1 MFDTLIKLI
10 LISLFIFTPIALGS
24 IEIWAFSSMEL
35 GILLVIILA
44 TIGRLFSPPSAIRH
58 PQFAIRNSQSKIL
71 LILLS
76 LFLAFILFQT
86 IPLPSGMIKILSPKT
101 YELRHQLS
109 PANILSPLAHSPS
122 PVFIDQID
130 QMTRQTIRPD
140 RPEDQ
145 IDQKTRQTRRPDRPD
160 DQIDQKTR
168 QTILSH
174 SPSPIYYPISFLPF
188 ATLIEFFKW
197 FTLAGFFIFLLHGN
211 LLDNAQGIAKKFIIV
226 VMLVGIVESFYGMLE
241 FFSGHRHI
249 LYLDG
254 PGLVSS
260 VTGTFINRNS
270 FAGYLLMVIP
280 LSMGFL
286 FSREAGQT
294 VRFRGWRHRLSSL
307 DGKTFLIGFGVILM
321 ILGLIFSA
329 SRMGIVSLLISFS
342 LVSLLFRNPH
352 TGQRFSKTPLLI
364 FGLALLW
371 AAWLGLD
378 AIISRFF
385 TASEDFKMRWL
396 IWENTFQIF
405 KDFPLL
411 GSGIGTFAQIF
422 PMYRS
427 FHIRG
432 LVTHAENDF
441 LQLASE
447 AGLIGISLL
456 FILFIFL
463 LYNASSGIR
472 SLSPGE
478 PQRYIALGGLVGIL
492 ALMLHSIVERN
503 IQVPANAFLFTFLW
517 ALSLRIGIASRTAH
531 ALVPA
536 K

>member
-1 MFDTLIKLI
+1 MFEPLIKFI
-10 LISLFIFTPIALGS
+10 LISLFIFTPIAFGS
-24 IEIWAFSSMEL
+24 VEIWAFSSMEL

-44 TIGRLFSPPSAIRH
+44 TIGRIFSPPSAVGNPQSFTPF
-58 PQFAIRNSQSKIL
+58 PQFSIRNPQSKIL
-71 LILLS
+71 IILLS

-86 IPLPSGMIKILSPKT
+86 IPLPSGMMKVLSPKT
-101 YELRHQLS
+101 YELRNQLS
-109 PANILSPLAHSPS
+109 PVTILSPIAHSPS
-122 PVFIDQID
+122 PIA
-130 QMTRQTIRPD
+130 
-140 RPEDQ
+140 
-145 IDQKTRQTRRPDRPD
+145 
-160 DQIDQKTR
+160 
-168 QTILSH
+168 
-174 SPSPIYYPISFLPF
+174 YPVSFLPF

-211 LLDNAQGIAKKFIIV
+211 LLDNEHGIAKNFIIV

-241 FFSGHRHI
+241 FFSGHGHI
-249 LYLDG
+249 LYLEG
-254 PGLVSS
+254 AGLVSS
-260 VTGTFINRNS
+260 VTGTFINRNY

-294 VRFRGWRHRLSSL
+294 VRFRGWQHRLSSL

-329 SRMGIVSLLISFS
+329 SRMGIISLLISFS
-342 LVSLLFRNPH
+342 LVSLLFRNLH
-352 TGQRFSKTPLLI
+352 TGQRFSKTPILI

-396 IWENTFQIF
+396 IWGNTFQIF

-427 FHIRG
+427 FHIQG

-441 LQLASE
+441 LQMASE

-478 PQRYIALGGLVGIL
+478 PQRYTALGALVGIL

-503 IQVPANAFLFTFLW
+503 IQIPANAFLFTFLW
-517 ALSLRIGIASRTAH
+517 ALILRIGLTSRTAQ

-536 K
+536 R

>member
-1 MFDTLIKLI
+1 
-10 LISLFIFTPIALGS
+10 
-24 IEIWAFSSMEL
+24 
-35 GILLVIILA
+35 
-44 TIGRLFSPPSAIRH
+44 
-58 PQFAIRNSQSKIL
+58 
-71 LILLS
+71 
-76 LFLAFILFQT
+76 
-86 IPLPSGMIKILSPKT
+86 MIKILSPKT

-109 PANILSPLAHSPS
+109 PANILSAVAHSPS

-130 QMTRQTIRPD
+130 QKTRQTTRPG
-140 RPEDQ
+140 RPNDQ
-145 IDQKTRQTRRPDRPD
+145 IDQM
-160 DQIDQKTR
+160 TR
-168 QTILSH
+168 QTILSP
-174 SPSPIYYPISFLPF
+174 SPLPIYYPISFLPF

-211 LLDNAQGIAKKFIIV
+211 LLDNAHGIAKNFIIV

-249 LYLDG
+249 LHLEG
-254 PGLVSS
+254 AGLVSS
-260 VTGTFINRNS
+260 VTGTFINRNY

-352 TGQRFSKTPLLI
+352 TGQRFSKTPILI

-396 IWENTFQIF
+396 IWVNTFQIF

-456 FILFIFL
+456 FILFLFL
-463 LYNASSGIR
+463 LYNVSSGIR

-517 ALSLRIGIASRTAH
+517 ALILRIGFASSTAR
-531 ALVPA
+531 AFGPA
-536 K
+536 KLLHDGKGRV

>member
-44 TIGRLFSPPSAIRH
+44 TIGRLFSPPSTIRNPQSNLPL
-58 PQFAIRNSQSKIL
+58 PQFTIRNSQSKIL
-71 LILLS
+71 LILLC
-76 LFLAFILFQT
+76 LFLASILFQT

-109 PANILSPLAHSPS
+109 PANILSPLAHSSS
-122 PVFIDQID
+122 PVFI
-130 QMTRQTIRPD
+130 
-140 RPEDQ
+140 DQ

-160 DQIDQKTR
+160 DQTDQTDQTTR

-174 SPSPIYYPISFLPF
+174 NPLPMYYPISFLPF

-211 LLDNAQGIAKKFIIV
+211 LLDNAHGIAKSFIVV
-226 VMLVGIVESFYGMLE
+226 VMLVGILESFYGMLE
-241 FFSGHRHI
+241 FFSGHGHI
-249 LYLDG
+249 LYLEG
-254 PGLVSS
+254 AGLVSS
-260 VTGTFINRNS
+260 VTGTFINRNY

-352 TGQRFSKTPLLI
+352 TGQRFSKTPILI

-396 IWENTFQIF
+396 IWVNTFQIF

-456 FILFIFL
+456 FILFLFL
-463 LYNASSGIR
+463 LYNVSSGIR

-478 PQRYIALGGLVGIL
+478 PPRYIALGGLVGVL

-517 ALSLRIGIASRTAH
+517 ALILRIGIASRTAQ
-531 ALVPA
+531 ALGPA